1 MIRVPC
7 VVCTQGFPLPVTSR
21 LLIDAARRRSPS
33 VGLISAGA
41 DTLGSV
47 ESGVAQQR
55 FFPRRA
61 WKNDGVH
68 GSLSGAC
75 RRDCV
80 TWLLRACVCAEH
92 RGVPQSCPTAD
103 ITMYYL
109 PPPSFF
115 FFIGDSFS
123 SIGKEKETLCA
134 PCVRVGSP
142 FFPEARS
149 SNALIHPEREL
160 LWH

>member
-115 FFIGDSFS
+115 FLSVTAS
-123 SIGKEKETLCA
+123 LRSERKRRR
-134 PCVRVGSP
+134 CVRPACVSGVRFSP
-142 FFPEARS
+142 KHVVVMR
-149 SNALIHPEREL
+149 
-160 LWH
+160 